1 MMVMGYRQKQ
11 DGLKLGSVTDMPIS
25 NMAVNTNSI

>member
-11 DGLKLGSVTDMPIS
+11 DGFKLSSVNDMTIS